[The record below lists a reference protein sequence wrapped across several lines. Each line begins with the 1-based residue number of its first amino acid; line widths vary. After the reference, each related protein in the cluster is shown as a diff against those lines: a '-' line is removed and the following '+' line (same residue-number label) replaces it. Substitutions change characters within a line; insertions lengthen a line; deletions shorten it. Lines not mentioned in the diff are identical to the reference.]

1 MSDSILIPKEYG
13 TRHRAAVGIS
23 EVSDAVTLVVSEETG
38 GVSITINN
46 QLIPDLTKE
55 DYLAILTKELS
66 AKEQEKK
73 RRNVLNFLTSSKK
86 SARKKGGK

>member
-1 MSDSILIPKEYG
+1 M
-13 TRHRAAVGIS
+13 GIS
-23 EVSDAVTLVVSEETG
+23 EVSDAVTIVVSEETG

-55 DYLAILTKELS
+55 DYIAILTKELS

-73 RRNVLNFLTSSKK
+73 RRNLLNFFTSPKRST
-86 SARKKGGK
+86 RKKGGK